1 MKRLIWLALCVF
13 MIPLLSVRADD
24 LTPQDLADPDGRFI
38 QVNGAQ
44 VYYIERGSADSPSV
58 LLLHGFLGSTVN
70 WDNVIDP
77 LAKAGFHVIAF
88 DRPPFGLSDK
98 SPDLDYSLKAQAAL
112 TAGLM
117 DALHIHQAAL
127 VGHSA
132 GGQVAAEVA
141 LLYPDRVTKLVLVD
155 AAIGLTEADMSGS
168 SNQENAQSPYSM
180 FANVDPK
187 SPLAQL
193 AVRNLFTSDF
203 GKDLLKKAYHN
214 PERVKPE
221 QFERSIR
228 PLKLKGWEAG
238 FLAFVRDMTEPD
250 SDLELDSL
258 KDLSAP
264 TLLIW
269 GEDDEVVPIRVGER
283 LREALSNPQ
292 WITYPDVGHMA
303 MDEHTQQF
311 NADVT
316 AFLKQ
321 EGRR

>member
-1 MKRLIWLALCVF
+1 MKRLIWLALGVLL
-13 MIPLLSVRADD
+13 IPMFSVRADEV
-24 LTPQDLADPDGRFI
+24 TPQSLTDPDGKFI

-44 VYYIERGSADSPSV
+44 VYYIERGSDDSPTA

-77 LAKAGFHVIAF
+77 LAKAGFRVIAF

-112 TAGLM
+112 TVGLM
-117 DALHIHQAAL
+117 DALHIDKTEL

-141 LLYPDRVTKLVLVD
+141 LLYPDRVNRLVLVD
-155 AAIGLTEADMSGS
+155 AAIGLTEADMTGS
-168 SNQENAQSPYSM
+168 STEESGASPYSM
-180 FANVDPK
+180 FANVDPT

-214 PERVKPE
+214 PEMVRPE
-221 QFERSIR
+221 QFERNIR

-238 FLAFVRDMTEPD
+238 FLAFVRDMSKPD
-250 SDLELDSL
+250 SDLKLDSL
-258 KDLSAP
+258 KSISAP

-269 GEDDEVVPIRVGER
+269 GEEDEVVPIRVGER
-283 LREALSNPQ
+283 LREALSSPE
-292 WITYPDVGHMA
+292 WVTYPDVGHMA
-303 MDEHTQQF
+303 MDENTVQF
-311 NADVT
+311 NKDVI

-321 EGRR
+321 